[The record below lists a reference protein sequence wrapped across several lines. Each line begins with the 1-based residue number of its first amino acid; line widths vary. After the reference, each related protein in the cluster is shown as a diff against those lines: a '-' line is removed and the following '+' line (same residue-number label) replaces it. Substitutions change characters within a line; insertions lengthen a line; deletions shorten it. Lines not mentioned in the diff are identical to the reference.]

1 MLKLALSIK
10 WLGALLL
17 CLLLAGIFA
26 ALAQWQ
32 VTRSVIPNSDNESWD
47 KVQVLALEEIAQVG
61 EPFTFIEISKKGKDK
76 VLSEVQA
83 EIYLSSSQA
92 VLVGNRIQLDGRQ
105 GYWVIV
111 PASTPSGK
119 IFVAVGFVEGED
131 NARDVLE
138 KINLPMFTT
147 AGSSGA
153 LLGAEPLTGRY
164 IPSEAPQEYSN
175 PKLFESLSVPQL
187 INIWFAQDE
196 SKVSDVYTGILALTH
211 ENQFSSIPNLE
222 PITIGVARS
231 DTQVNWLSAFYA
243 IEWTAF
249 ALFALFI
256 WWRLLSDA
264 YIKQQS
270 KIGE

>member
-1 MLKLALSIK
+1 MLKLALSFK

-17 CLLLAGIFA
+17 CLLLAGVFA

-32 VTRSVIPNSDNESWD
+32 VTRSVIPNSDNKTWD

-61 EPFTFIEISKKGKDK
+61 KPFTFNEISKQGKEK
-76 VLSEVQA
+76 VLSEVKA
-83 EIYLSSSQA
+83 EIHLSSSNA

-105 GYWVIV
+105 GYWVVV

-119 IFVAVGFVEGED
+119 IFVAVGFVEGEQ
-131 NARDVLE
+131 NARDVLD

-153 LLGAEPLTGRY
+153 LKGIEPLTGRY
-164 IPSEAPQEYSN
+164 IPSEAPQKYTDS
-175 PKLFESLSVPQL
+175 KVFESLSVAQL
-187 INIWFAQDE
+187 INIWFASDE
-196 SKVSDVYTGILALTH
+196 SKESDVYTGVLALTH
-211 ENQFSSIPNLE
+211 ENRFSAIPNLE

-243 IEWTAF
+243 IEWTVF

-256 WWRLLSDA
+256 WWRLLTDA
-264 YIKQQS
+264 YLKQQS

>member
-47 KVQVLALEEIAQVG
+47 KVQVLALEEIAQAG
-61 EPFTFIEISKKGKDK
+61 EPFTFIEISKQGKDK
-76 VLSEVQA
+76 VLSEVRA
-83 EIYLSSSQA
+83 GVIIAPASTALIA
-92 VLVGNRIQLDGRQ
+92 NRIQLDGRR
-105 GYWVIV
+105 GYWVV
-111 PASTPSGK
+111 YPASTARGT
-119 IFVAVGFVEGED
+119 ILLALGFVEGEE
-131 NARDVLE
+131 NAREVSG
-138 KINLPMFTT
+138 KINLLIVESV
-147 AGSSGA
+147 GSFGLA
-153 LLGAEPLTGRY
+153 DAIKPITGRY
-164 IPSEAPQEYSN
+164 IPSEAPQEYSD

-196 SKVSDVYTGILALTH
+196 SKESDVYTGVLALTH
-211 ENQFSSIPNLE
+211 DNQFSSIPNLE

-243 IEWTAF
+243 IEWTVF

>member
-1 MLKLALSIK
+1 MLKLALSVK

-32 VTRSVIPNSDNESWD
+32 VTRSVIPNSDNDGWD
-47 KVQVLALEEIAQVG
+47 KVQVLALEEIAEVG
-61 EPFTFIEISKKGKDK
+61 KPFTFNEISKDGRDK

-83 EIYLSSSQA
+83 EIHLSSSQA

-105 GYWVIV
+105 GYWVVV
-111 PASTPSGK
+111 PASTASGK
-119 IFVAVGFVEGED
+119 IFVAVGFVEGEQ

-138 KINLPMFTT
+138 KVNLPMFTT

-153 LLGAEPLTGRY
+153 LLGIEPLTGRY
-164 IPSEAPQEYSN
+164 IPSEAPQEYSD
-175 PKLFESLSVPQL
+175 PKVFESLSVAQL
-187 INIWFAQDE
+187 INIWFAENETKD
-196 SKVSDVYTGILALTH
+196 SDVYTGVLALTN
-211 ENQFSSIPNLE
+211 ENQLSSIPNLE
-222 PITIGVARS
+222 KITIGVARS

-243 IEWTAF
+243 IEWTVF

-264 YIKQQS
+264 YLKQQS

>member
-32 VTRSVIPNSDNESWD
+32 VTRSVIPNADNDGWD
-47 KVQVLALEEIAQVG
+47 KVEVLALEEIAKVG
-61 EPFTFIEISKKGKDK
+61 EPYTFIEISYDGKEK
-76 VLSEVQA
+76 VLAEVHA

-105 GYWVIV
+105 GYWLVV
-111 PASTPSGK
+111 PASTTSGK
-119 IFVAVGFVEGED
+119 VFVAVGFVEGEE

-138 KINLPMFTT
+138 KVNLPIFTT

-153 LLGAEPLTGRY
+153 LLGAEALTGRY
-164 IPSEAPQEYSN
+164 IPSEAPQEYSD
-175 PKLFESLSVPQL
+175 PKMFESLSVAQL

-196 SKVSDVYTGILALTH
+196 SKESDVYTGVLALTH
-211 ENQFSSIPNLE
+211 ESQFSSIPKLE
-222 PITIGVARS
+222 PITIGVTRS
-231 DTQVNWLSAFYA
+231 DTQINWLSAFYA
-243 IEWTAF
+243 IEWTVF